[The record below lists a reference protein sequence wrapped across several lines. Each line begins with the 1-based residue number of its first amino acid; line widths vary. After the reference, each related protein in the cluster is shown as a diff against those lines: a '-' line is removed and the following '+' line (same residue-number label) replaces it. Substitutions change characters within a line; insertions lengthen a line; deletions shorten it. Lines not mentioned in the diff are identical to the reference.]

1 MNDED
6 LRKEVKMFKVIHNVS
21 YKQIADELGI
31 KQRSIYNWLAGQFD
45 FSSSKKR
52 RLYKYLMSKGD

>member
-31 KQRSIYNWLAGQFD
+31 KQRSIYNWLAG
-45 FSSSKKR
+45 
-52 RLYKYLMSKGD
+52 